1 MANKF
6 DVREEMRKR
15 PNEWVG
21 VVRYSGEAHLIGFD
35 ERRFKVVD
43 TRVLDWFSEDGIEPN
58 FEGFLPS
65 DVQCHYGP
73 LPENLD
79 AAVPYS
85 SEVWNHATELAAI
98 EEFKQNRRRQK
109 EEQRAF
115 REAALRVAT
124 QMK

>member
-1 MANKF
+1 MDDNRF

-21 VVRYSGEAHLIGFD
+21 VVRYSGEAHLVGFD
-35 ERRFKVVD
+35 ERRFKVID
-43 TRVLDWFSEDGIEPN
+43 TRVLDWFSEDGIEPS

-65 DVQCHYGP
+65 DVRCHYGP

-79 AAVPYS
+79 AAVPYTT
-85 SEVWNHATELAAI
+85 EVWDHQKELAAI
-98 EEFKQNRRRQK
+98 EQFKQERRRQE

-115 REAALRVAT
+115 REAAFRLS
-124 QMK
+124 KK